1 MCKGKDVEVSFAHV
15 AGKFNSSAGAAAI
28 YY

>member
-15 AGKFNSSAGAAAI
+15 AGKFSSSAGAAAI
-28 YY
+28 NY